1 MPRKFRLSVHRKNEF
16 RKKRAN
22 KIAAKQ
28 DPQPVPQLVPQLP
41 MISIA
46 KEVYYNAP
54 VPSLFQLKEQV
65 QKTQILPQGEHIF
78 QLLSFV

>member
-16 RKKRAN
+16 HKKRAN

-28 DPQPVPQLVPQLP
+28 DSQPVPQLPV
-41 MISIA
+41 ISIA
-46 KEVYYNAP
+46 KEVHYNAP
-54 VPSLFQLKEQV
+54 ASSLFQLKERV

-78 QLLSFV
+78 QVLSFV